1 MDMVMSIASAGLAMH
16 TSAYD
21 DGREYGTDGQGAGF
35 GRGAGGGR
43 AGDDGTIVPQL
54 PCIGCIRIGNRIV
67 NRKKIFIE

>member
-16 TSAYD
+16 TSRMMTD
-21 DGREYGTDGQGAGF
+21 VNMGTDGQGAGF